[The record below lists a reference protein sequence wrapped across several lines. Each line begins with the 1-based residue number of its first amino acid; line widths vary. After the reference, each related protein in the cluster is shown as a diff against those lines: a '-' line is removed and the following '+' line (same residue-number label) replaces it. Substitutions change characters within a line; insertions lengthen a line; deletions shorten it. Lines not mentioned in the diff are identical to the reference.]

1 MRPRSA
7 LRPAQLRV
15 VDELKTSLG
24 LQLVLQMGGGKTVS
38 TLTAIVDLLETKII
52 RAAIIIAPVRVALTT
67 WPNEISSWEHTQH
80 LDAVVLAGSPA
91 KRLSLLK
98 ETRQVYICSIDNLV
112 WLIDALRKFAKDDPR
127 WDMLVIDEL
136 SRFKSPRGE
145 RAKKLNRFT
154 SRFGCLI
161 GLTGTP
167 RPNGWEDQY
176 MPLQIVSAGTAW
188 NTSGFDAWRKEH
200 CRQLDFK
207 GFRWEVRDDALP
219 YIKSVIDEW
228 TLTIP
233 PDQATDIP
241 FNSGPDFDVVVPLTK
256 TQKEDLATLEKE
268 LIVELGGEDV
278 DLLDDS
284 EELVAALSQ
293 ATATQKMAQIC
304 QGFLYKDG
312 ETVQT
317 YGKAKLNALD
327 DLLAAADGENVI
339 IVYNYRH
346 DFEVLKGHLK
356 GARWVDREQSDEEF
370 VQLIDD
376 CRAGKVQYLLAH
388 AANLGHGVDG
398 LQHGFSRMIWYE
410 YNWSQELVAQLTA
423 RIARSGQTKP
433 VYSHRILAD
442 HWLEQRRVRRVEEK
456 MVGEAEFIQTL
467 RRI

>member
-38 TLTAIVDLLETKII
+38 TLTAIVDLLAARTI

-80 LDAVVLAGSPA
+80 LDAVVLAGTPE
-91 KRLSLLK
+91 KRLRLLK
-98 ETRQVYICSIDNLV
+98 EPHEVYICSIDNLV

-256 TQKEDLATLEKE
+256 AQKEDLATLEKE

-456 MVGEAEFIQTL
+456 MVGEAAFIQTL